1 MLNNSSKIEKLF
13 KSVKDIHKSSFYSDR
28 PMPKLIAVSKK
39 QPIEKIKEALEIG
52 HKVYGENQVQEAEQR
67 WSGFLKNYHDL
78 ELHFIGHLQRNKAKK
93 ALYLFDCIQ
102 SLDRESLALEVSK
115 HLNKNIKTKSFMI
128 QVNTGSEEKKSGISL
143 KNFKNFLGFVKS
155 LKIPV
160 NGLMCIPPATD
171 NPNTHFS
178 LLRDLANNHNIKNL
192 SMGMSSDFENAIKLG
207 ATHLRIGTSF
217 FGQRL

>member
-1 MLNNSSKIEKLF
+1 
-13 KSVKDIHKSSFYSDR
+13 
-28 PMPKLIAVSKK
+28 
-39 QPIEKIKEALEIG
+39 
-52 HKVYGENQVQEAEQR
+52 
-67 WSGFLKNYHDL
+67 
-78 ELHFIGHLQRNKAKK
+78 
-93 ALYLFDCIQ
+93 
-102 SLDRESLALEVSK
+102 
-115 HLNKNIKTKSFMI
+115 MI

-171 NPNTHFS
+171 NPSTHFS
-178 LLRDLANNHNIKNL
+178 LLRDLANNNNIKNL